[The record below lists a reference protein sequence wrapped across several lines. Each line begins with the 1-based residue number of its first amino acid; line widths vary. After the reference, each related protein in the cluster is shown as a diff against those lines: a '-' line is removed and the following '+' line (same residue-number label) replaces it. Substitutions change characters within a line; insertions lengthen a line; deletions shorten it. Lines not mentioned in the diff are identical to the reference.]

1 MRGCDANKKLI
12 DIVKALYDEFPI
24 NKYELAFATKL
35 LHTINNESSIYDL
48 KVRIYL
54 KKMSR

>member
-12 DIVKALYDEFPI
+12 DIVKELYDEFTI
-24 NKYELAFATKL
+24 NKYEFAFATKL
-35 LHTINNESSIYDL
+35 LHTINNESPIYDL

-54 KKMSR
+54 KKMNR

>member
-35 LHTINNESSIYDL
+35 LHTINSESSIYDL

-54 KKMSR
+54 KNF

>member
-12 DIVKALYDEFPI
+12 DIVKELYDEFPI

-35 LHTINNESSIYDL
+35 LHTINN
-48 KVRIYL
+48 
-54 KKMSR
+54 